1 MKGILLAGGTGSRL
15 WPITKAVSKQ
25 LLPVYDKPLI
35 YYPLATLMQA
45 QIRDVVI
52 VTTSHDQD
60 LFKRLLGNGARLGMN
75 FNYVVQE
82 APLGIAHAIK
92 ISSDYLQNQQ
102 VCLILGDNLFHGDSF
117 HHSLKGLN
125 QISGAK
131 VFAYAVKD
139 PERYGVID
147 FDKHGIAKSI
157 EEKPLVPKS
166 KFAVPGI
173 YFYDEQILAIVDK
186 LVPSARGEFEIT
198 AVNQTYLDMR
208 KLSVE
213 IIDRGTAWL
222 DTGTFESL
230 QDASAY
236 IRALEE
242 RQGLQVACL
251 EEIAYQ
257 NGWITKSDIQAM
269 IDEAPNSSLSEYLT
283 KII

>member
-15 WPITKAVSKQ
+15 WPLTKAVSKQ

-35 YYPLATLMQA
+35 YYPLASLMQA
-45 QIRDVVI
+45 QIREVVI

-60 LFKRLLGNGARLGMN
+60 LFKRLLGDGAKLGMD
-75 FNYVVQE
+75 FKYVVQE

-92 ISSDYLQNQQ
+92 ISSEYILNEQ

-117 HHSLKGLN
+117 HRSLKDLN

-147 FDKHGIAKSI
+147 FDQHGTAISI
-157 EEKPLVPKS
+157 EEKPLVPMS
-166 KFAVPGI
+166 KYAVPGI
-173 YFYDEQILAIVDK
+173 YFYDKEILEIVNE
-186 LVPSARGEFEIT
+186 LQPSARGELEIT
-198 AVNQTYLDMR
+198 AVNQTYLNMK

-242 RQGLQVACL
+242 RQGLQIACL

-269 IDEAPNSSLSEYLT
+269 IDESPKSSLSEYLM
-283 KII
+283 KIL